1 MVTMKPL
8 AICLLLVTSL
18 ALAESHEDLID
29 RAFES
34 VEDDLSA
41 RWSYTRTDQDG
52 DGVFVGHYDP
62 RLPESDRWSLISVD
76 GLEPS
81 ADEIEDYRE
90 QRAEEQENDS
100 DDDEN
105 ELASIVNRESVVLL
119 DETDSFWLFGFQPTA
134 DSEGEQ
140 EFMKSVEGTLKI
152 IKEGHYVA
160 VITLQNRDTIKP
172 GKGVKIKE
180 FFTRLEFAP
189 IQEGGPA
196 LPRSVQATVK
206 GKAFLVVKFDETET
220 VTYSDFEQAYD

>member
-41 RWSYTRTDQDG
+41 RWSYTRADQGG
-52 DGVFVGHYDP
+52 DGISIGHYDP
-62 RLPESDRWSLISVD
+62 RLPESDRWSLTSVD
-76 GLEPS
+76 GREPS
-81 ADEIEDYRE
+81 ADEVEDYRE
-90 QRAEEQENDS
+90 ERTQEQEDDS
-100 DDDEN
+100 DDDEKK
-105 ELASIVNRESVVLL
+105 LDSIVNKGSVVLL
-119 DETDSFWLFGFQPTA
+119 EETASFWLFGFQPTA
-134 DSEGEQ
+134 DSEDEQ
-140 EFMKSVEGTLKI
+140 VFMKSVEGTLKI

-160 VITLQNRDTIKP
+160 VISLRNSGPIKP